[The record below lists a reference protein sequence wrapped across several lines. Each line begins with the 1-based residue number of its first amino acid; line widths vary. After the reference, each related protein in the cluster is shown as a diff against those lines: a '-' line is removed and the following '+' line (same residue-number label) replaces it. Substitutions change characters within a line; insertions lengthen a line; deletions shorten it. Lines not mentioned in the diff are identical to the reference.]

1 MTISRYIVEFLE
13 LFEDIKIDTNHIKD
27 GSDHYGL
34 FKSPARDK
42 LVNTD
47 GSTTITE
54 YYQFFAFQDSMSEDE
69 RLEDDEWLEK
79 LTYWVDDYNVYYDYP
94 EIDGNR
100 MVTNIAVTG
109 APTPF
114 IDSDNGITYQI
125 SLSITYEREG
135 N

>member
-1 MTISRYIVEFLE
+1 MTISKYIVEFLE

-42 LVNTD
+42 QDKIN
-47 GSTTITE
+47 GSATITE

-79 LTYWVDDYNVYYDYP
+79 LTYWVDDFSTNYEYP
-94 EIDGNR
+94 EIDGSR
-100 MVTNIAVTG
+100 KVTDISVTG
-109 APTPF
+109 SPTPF
-114 IDSDNGITYQI
+114 IDNDNGITYQI
-125 SLSITYEREG
+125 ALSITYEREVI
-135 N
+135 